1 MKRIIYLSVYMLCC
15 LLFSCQSDEQE
26 LSNVGYLTLSVGQDI
41 STDTK
46 APVYGYTGKQIGV
59 QIVNSKNEVVKE
71 TDNWEEWK
79 TTPIELQVGTYTIK
93 ASSVGF
99 DGSEAA
105 WEAPYYAAS
114 QEVTI
119 AKNKTASV
127 KMTCTLA
134 NVKVTVHYEKDLL
147 DAFQSVAAT
156 VNDKPFPS
164 TETRSCYFPVGKL
177 TAEVTLISKSGMT
190 YSKKDSE
197 ELSVVKDA
205 KARDHYIFNYKL
217 AESGNGNVTVKVDP
231 TTNKYEYTFTI
242 GKLEK
247 DCSLSANAWSNFA
260 CFTAADISGTTA
272 DMALKFQ
279 YRKKGEEAW
288 TDVAAKLD
296 GKNYITDKITGL
308 TPATTYE
315 YQLVGTTNETTS
327 IIGRVATFTT
337 EIAIALINGNFDEW
351 NKNEKGAWFAGTV
364 EEASSKYSFW
374 DSGNVGAATMSKNP
388 TEPAEGE
395 YAYSGKSASL
405 KSQYVGLSKAGK
417 FAAGN
422 LYTGHYCQT
431 YISGGYGARIRFGQP
446 FTSRPTALK
455 GVYKYTR
462 GTKIDYGTDPYKT
475 ELQNSGGDRCAIY
488 IVLTDNEGLV
498 EKDGIHKY
506 AFEIDNHAEDQ
517 PDKFIYKSTIDF
529 SKNNPHVIAYG
540 TLSEEESKGAATYTP
555 FTIKLKYRD
564 LTRKPKYIIVVA
576 SASMYGD
583 FFTGSTD
590 SQMYIDNF
598 ELDYEG
604 EPVIE

>member
-1 MKRIIYLSVYMLCC
+1 MKNIISLSILVLSA

-46 APVYGYTGKQIGV
+46 APVGGYTGKQIGV
-59 QIVNSKNEVVKE
+59 QIVNSKNVVVKE
-71 TDNWEEWK
+71 TDNWEDWK

-177 TAEVTLISKSGMT
+177 TAEVTLISKSGTT
-190 YSKKDSE
+190 YSKENNK
-197 ELSVVKDA
+197 ELSVDRDA

-260 CFTAADISGTTA
+260 YFTAADISGTTA

-288 TDVAAKLD
+288 TDVAAKPD
-296 GKNYITDKITGL
+296 DKNYITDKITGL

-327 IIGRVATFTT
+327 IIGRVATFTMET
-337 EIAIALINGNFDEW
+337 NIVLQNGGFEDWHQNGKIWYAASKDVF
-351 NKNEKGAWFAGTV
+351 NAGH
-364 EEASSKYSFW
+364 YLW
-374 DSGNVGAATMSKNP
+374 DSSNPGGGAFGFNP
-388 TEPAEGE
+388 TTGDASVKRTGS
-395 YAYSGKSASL
+395 YSAKL
-405 KSQYVGLSKAGK
+405 ESQYAVVK
-417 FAAGN
+417 FAAAS
-422 LYTGHYCQT
+422 LYYGRFGKLIGTTGA
-431 YISGGYGARIRFGQP
+431 IIDFGQP
-446 FTSRPTALK
+446 FKSRPTALHGFYQYAPKNIDNVGEKQPANTVKK
-455 GVYKYTR
+455 GDMDICSIYIALSKKKYT
-462 GTKIDYGTDPYKT
+462 
-475 ELQNSGGDRCAIY
+475 
-488 IVLTDNEGLV
+488 VDNTNPSTF
-498 EKDGIHKY
+498 IN
-506 AFEIDNHAEDQ
+506 FESDENI
-517 PDKFIYKSTIDF
+517 
-529 SKNNPHVIAYG
+529 IAYG
-540 TLSEEESKGAATYTP
+540 ELPAADCVNTNGEWKE
-555 FTIKLKYRD
+555 FTINLKYKNITD
-564 LTRKPKYIIVVA
+564 KPLYLIIVC
-576 SASMYGD
+576 SSSKYGD
-583 FFTGSTD
+583 YFTGGKGSCLHLD
-590 SQMYIDNF
+590 DF
-598 ELDYEG
+598 ELLYGDTPTMWE
-604 EPVIE
+604 

>member
-1 MKRIIYLSVYMLCC
+1 MKNIISLSILVLSA

-46 APVYGYTGKQIGV
+46 APVGGYTGKQIGV
-59 QIVNSKNEVVKE
+59 QIVNSKNVVVKE
-71 TDNWEEWK
+71 TDNWEDWK

-177 TAEVTLISKSGMT
+177 TAEVTLISKSGTT
-190 YSKKDSE
+190 YSKENNK
-197 ELSVVKDA
+197 ELSVDRDA

-260 CFTAADISGTTA
+260 YFTAADISGTTA

-288 TDVAAKLD
+288 TDVAAKPD
-296 GKNYITDKITGL
+296 DKNYITDKITGL

-327 IIGRVATFTT
+327 IIGRVATFTMET
-337 EIAIALINGNFDEW
+337 NIVLQNGGFEDWHQNGKIWYAASKDVF
-351 NKNEKGAWFAGTV
+351 NAGH
-364 EEASSKYSFW
+364 YLW
-374 DSGNVGAATMSKNP
+374 DSSNPGGGAFGFNP
-388 TEPAEGE
+388 TTGDASVKRTGS
-395 YAYSGKSASL
+395 YSAKL
-405 KSQYVGLSKAGK
+405 ESQYAVVK
-417 FAAGN
+417 FAAAS
-422 LYTGHYCQT
+422 LYYGRFGKLIGTTGA
-431 YISGGYGARIRFGQP
+431 IIDFGQP
-446 FTSRPTALK
+446 FKSRPTALHGFYQYAPMK
-455 GVYKYTR
+455 IDNVGEKQPANTVKEGDMDICSIYIALSKKKYT
-462 GTKIDYGTDPYKT
+462 
-475 ELQNSGGDRCAIY
+475 
-488 IVLTDNEGLV
+488 VDNTNPSTF
-498 EKDGIHKY
+498 IN
-506 AFEIDNHAEDQ
+506 FESDENI
-517 PDKFIYKSTIDF
+517 
-529 SKNNPHVIAYG
+529 IAYG
-540 TLSEEESKGAATYTP
+540 ELPAADCVNTNGEWKE
-555 FTIKLKYRD
+555 FTINLKYKNITD
-564 LTRKPKYIIVVA
+564 KPAYLIIVC
-576 SASMYGD
+576 SSSKYGD
-583 FFTGSTD
+583 YFTGGKGSCLHLD
-590 SQMYIDNF
+590 DF
-598 ELDYEG
+598 ELLYGDTPTMWE
-604 EPVIE
+604 

>member
-1 MKRIIYLSVYMLCC
+1 MLLLKGLENERIMKRFISISIFIISIF
-15 LLFSCQSDEQE
+15 LFSCQSDEQE

-46 APVYGYTGKQIGV
+46 APVDGYTGKQIGV

-71 TDNWEEWK
+71 TDNWEDWK

-177 TAEVTLISKSGMT
+177 TAEVTLINKSGKT
-190 YSKKDSE
+190 YSKENNK
-197 ELSVVKDA
+197 ELSVDRDA

-217 AESGNGNVTVKVDP
+217 AESGNGNVSVKVDP

-260 CFTAADISGTTA
+260 YFTAADISGTTA

-279 YRKKGEEAW
+279 YRKKEEEAW
-288 TDVAAKLD
+288 TDVTAKSD

-315 YQLVGTTNETTS
+315 YQLVGTANETTS

-337 EIAIALINGNFDEW
+337 ETNIVLQNGGFEDW
-351 NKNEKGAWFAGTV
+351 YKDNKIWYAASESDFKGGNYLWDSSNPGGAKVAEKYNVTLQDQTI
-364 EEASSKYSFW
+364 KYS
-374 DSGNVGAATMSKNP
+374 GNSSANLTSSVAAGIF
-388 TEPAEGE
+388 A
-395 YAYSGKSASL
+395 AASL
-405 KSQYVGLSKAGK
+405 YYGRFGELIGM
-417 FAAGN
+417 
-422 LYTGHYCQT
+422 
-431 YISGGYGARIRFGQP
+431 SGAKIDFGQP
-446 FTSRPTALK
+446 FKSRPTALHGFYQYAPKEINYVEKNLPANTVKK
-455 GVYKYTR
+455 GDMDICSIYIALSKKKYT
-462 GTKIDYGTDPYKT
+462 
-475 ELQNSGGDRCAIY
+475 
-488 IVLTDNEGLV
+488 VDNTNPSTF
-498 EKDGIHKY
+498 IN
-506 AFEIDNHAEDQ
+506 FESDENI
-517 PDKFIYKSTIDF
+517 
-529 SKNNPHVIAYG
+529 IAYG
-540 TLSEEESKGAATYTP
+540 ELPAADCVNTNGEWKE
-555 FTIKLKYRD
+555 FTINLKYKNITD
-564 LTRKPKYIIVVA
+564 KPAYLIIVC
-576 SASMYGD
+576 SSSKYGD
-583 FFTGSTD
+583 YFTGGKGSCLHLD
-590 SQMYIDNF
+590 DF
-598 ELDYEG
+598 ELLYGDTPTMWE
-604 EPVIE
+604 

>member
-1 MKRIIYLSVYMLCC
+1 MKNIISLSILVLSA

-59 QIVNSKNEVVKE
+59 QIVNSKNVVVKE
-71 TDNWEEWK
+71 TDNWEDWK

-156 VNDKPFPS
+156 VNSMSFPS
-164 TETRSCYFPVGKL
+164 TETKSCYFPVGKL
-177 TAEVTLISKSGMT
+177 TAEVTLISKSGKT
-190 YSKKDSE
+190 YSKENNK
-197 ELSVVKDA
+197 ELSVDRDA

-260 CFTAADISGTTA
+260 YFTAADISGTTA

-288 TDVAAKLD
+288 TDVTANPD
-296 GKNYITDKITGL
+296 SKNYITDKITGL

-315 YQLVGTTNETTS
+315 YQLVGTANETTS

-337 EIAIALINGNFDEW
+337 ETNIVLQNGGFEDWHQNGKIWYAASESDF
-351 NKNEKGAWFAGTV
+351 KGGN
-364 EEASSKYSFW
+364 YLW
-374 DSGNVGAATMSKNP
+374 DSSNPGGGAFGVNP
-388 TEPAEGE
+388 TTGDASVKRTGS
-395 YAYSGKSASL
+395 YSAKL
-405 KSQYVGLSKAGK
+405 ESQYAVK
-417 FAAGN
+417 FAAAS
-422 LYTGHYCQT
+422 LY
-431 YISGGYGARIRFGQP
+431 YGRFGKLIGINGAKIDFGQL
-446 FTSRPTALK
+446 FKSRPTALHGFYQYAPKNIDRVGDNQPANTVKK
-455 GVYKYTR
+455 GDMDICSIYIALSKKKYT
-462 GTKIDYGTDPYKT
+462 
-475 ELQNSGGDRCAIY
+475 
-488 IVLTDNEGLV
+488 VDNTNPSTF
-498 EKDGIHKY
+498 IN
-506 AFEIDNHAEDQ
+506 FESDENI
-517 PDKFIYKSTIDF
+517 
-529 SKNNPHVIAYG
+529 IAYG
-540 TLSEEESKGAATYTP
+540 ELPAADCVNTNGEWKE
-555 FTIKLKYRD
+555 FTINLKYKNITD
-564 LTRKPKYIIVVA
+564 KPAYLIIVC
-576 SASMYGD
+576 SSSKYGD
-583 FFTGSTD
+583 YFTGGEGSCLHLD
-590 SQMYIDNF
+590 DF
-598 ELDYEG
+598 ELLYGDT
-604 EPVIE
+604 PTMWK

>member
-1 MKRIIYLSVYMLCC
+1 MKNIISLSILVLSA

-46 APVYGYTGKQIGV
+46 APVGGYTGKQIGV
-59 QIVNSKNEVVKE
+59 QIVNSKNVVVKE
-71 TDNWEEWK
+71 TDNWEDWK

-177 TAEVTLISKSGMT
+177 TAEVTLISKSGTT
-190 YSKKDSE
+190 YSKEHNK
-197 ELSVVKDA
+197 ELSVDRDA

-288 TDVAAKLD
+288 TDVTAKPD

-337 EIAIALINGNFDEW
+337 ETNIVLQNGGFEDW
-351 NKNEKGAWFAGTV
+351 YKDNKIWYAASESDFKGGN
-364 EEASSKYSFW
+364 YLW
-374 DSGNVGAATMSKNP
+374 DSSNPGGGAFGYNP
-388 TEPAEGE
+388 TTGDASVKRTGS
-395 YAYSGKSASL
+395 YSAKL
-405 KSQYVGLSKAGK
+405 ESQYAVVK
-417 FAAGN
+417 FAAAS
-422 LYTGHYCQT
+422 LYYGRFGKLIGMTGAK
-431 YISGGYGARIRFGQP
+431 IDFGQP
-446 FTSRPTALK
+446 FKSRPTALHGFYQYAPMKIDNVGEKQPANTVKK
-455 GVYKYTR
+455 GDMDICSIYIALSKKKYT
-462 GTKIDYGTDPYKT
+462 
-475 ELQNSGGDRCAIY
+475 
-488 IVLTDNEGLV
+488 VDNTNPSTF
-498 EKDGIHKY
+498 IN
-506 AFEIDNHAEDQ
+506 FESDENI
-517 PDKFIYKSTIDF
+517 
-529 SKNNPHVIAYG
+529 IAYG
-540 TLSEEESKGAATYTP
+540 ELPAADCVNTNGEWKE
-555 FTIKLKYRD
+555 FTINLKYKNITD
-564 LTRKPKYIIVVA
+564 KPAYLIIVC
-576 SASMYGD
+576 SSSKYGD
-583 FFTGSTD
+583 YFTGGKGSCLHLD
-590 SQMYIDNF
+590 DF
-598 ELDYEG
+598 ELLYGDTPTMWE
-604 EPVIE
+604 

>member
-1 MKRIIYLSVYMLCC
+1 MLLLKGLENERIMKRFISISIFIISIF
-15 LLFSCQSDEQE
+15 LFSCQSDEQE

-46 APVYGYTGKQIGV
+46 APVDGYTGKQIGV

-71 TDNWEEWK
+71 TDNWEDWK

-177 TAEVTLISKSGMT
+177 TAEVTLINKSGKT
-190 YSKKDSE
+190 YSKENNK
-197 ELSVVKDA
+197 ELSVDRDA

-217 AESGNGNVTVKVDP
+217 AESGNGNVSVKVDP

-260 CFTAADISGTTA
+260 YFTAADISGTTA

-288 TDVAAKLD
+288 TDVTAKSD

-315 YQLVGTTNETTS
+315 YQLVGTANETTS

-337 EIAIALINGNFDEW
+337 ETNIVLQNGGFEDW
-351 NKNEKGAWFAGTV
+351 YKDNKIWYAASESDFKGGNYLWDSSNPGGAKVAEKYNVTLQDQTI
-364 EEASSKYSFW
+364 KYS
-374 DSGNVGAATMSKNP
+374 GNSSANLTSSVAAGIF
-388 TEPAEGE
+388 A
-395 YAYSGKSASL
+395 AASL
-405 KSQYVGLSKAGK
+405 YYGRFGELIGM
-417 FAAGN
+417 
-422 LYTGHYCQT
+422 
-431 YISGGYGARIRFGQP
+431 SGAKIDFGQP
-446 FTSRPTALK
+446 FKSRPTALHGFYQYAPKEINYVEKNLPANTVKK
-455 GVYKYTR
+455 GDMDICSIYIALSKKKYT
-462 GTKIDYGTDPYKT
+462 
-475 ELQNSGGDRCAIY
+475 
-488 IVLTDNEGLV
+488 VDNTNPSTF
-498 EKDGIHKY
+498 IN
-506 AFEIDNHAEDQ
+506 FESDENI
-517 PDKFIYKSTIDF
+517 
-529 SKNNPHVIAYG
+529 IAYG
-540 TLSEEESKGAATYTP
+540 ELPAADCVNTNGEWKE
-555 FTIKLKYRD
+555 FTINLKYKNITD
-564 LTRKPKYIIVVA
+564 KPAYLIIVC
-576 SASMYGD
+576 SSSKYGEYFTGGKGSCLHLDDFELLYGD
-583 FFTGSTD
+583 TPT
-590 SQMYIDNF
+590 MW
-598 ELDYEG
+598 E
-604 EPVIE
+604 

>member
-1 MKRIIYLSVYMLCC
+1 MKNIISLSILVLSA

-46 APVYGYTGKQIGV
+46 APVDGYTGKQIGV
-59 QIVNSKNEVVKE
+59 QIVNSKNVVVKE
-71 TDNWEEWK
+71 TDNWEDWK

-177 TAEVTLISKSGMT
+177 TAEVTLISKSGTT
-190 YSKKDSE
+190 YSKENNK
-197 ELSVVKDA
+197 ELSVDRDA

-260 CFTAADISGTTA
+260 YFTAADISGTTA

-288 TDVAAKLD
+288 TDVTANPD
-296 GKNYITDKITGL
+296 SKNYITDKITGL

-315 YQLVGTTNETTS
+315 YQLVGTANETTS

-337 EIAIALINGNFDEW
+337 ETNIVLQNGGFEDW
-351 NKNEKGAWFAGTV
+351 YKDNKIWYAASESDFKGGN
-364 EEASSKYSFW
+364 YLW
-374 DSGNVGAATMSKNP
+374 DSSNPGGGAFGYNP
-388 TEPAEGE
+388 TTGDASVKRTGS
-395 YAYSGKSASL
+395 YSAKL
-405 KSQYVGLSKAGK
+405 ESQYAVVK
-417 FAAGN
+417 FAAAS
-422 LYTGHYCQT
+422 LYYGRFGKLIGMTGAK
-431 YISGGYGARIRFGQP
+431 IDFGQP
-446 FTSRPTALK
+446 FKSRPTALHGFYQYAPMK
-455 GVYKYTR
+455 IDNVGEKQPANTVKEGDMDICSIYIALSKKKYT
-462 GTKIDYGTDPYKT
+462 
-475 ELQNSGGDRCAIY
+475 
-488 IVLTDNEGLV
+488 VDNTNPSTF
-498 EKDGIHKY
+498 IN
-506 AFEIDNHAEDQ
+506 FESDENI
-517 PDKFIYKSTIDF
+517 
-529 SKNNPHVIAYG
+529 IAYG
-540 TLSEEESKGAATYTP
+540 ELPAADCVNTNGEWKE
-555 FTIKLKYRD
+555 FTINLKYKNITD
-564 LTRKPKYIIVVA
+564 KPAYLIIVC
-576 SASMYGD
+576 SSSKYGD
-583 FFTGSTD
+583 YFTGGKGSCLHLD
-590 SQMYIDNF
+590 DF
-598 ELDYEG
+598 ELLYGDTPTMWE
-604 EPVIE
+604 

>member
-1 MKRIIYLSVYMLCC
+1 MLSA

-46 APVYGYTGKQIGV
+46 APVDGYTGKQIGV
-59 QIVNSKNEVVKE
+59 QIVNSKNVVVKE
-71 TDNWEEWK
+71 TDNWEDWK

-177 TAEVTLISKSGMT
+177 TAEVTLISKSGTT
-190 YSKKDSE
+190 YSKENNK
-197 ELSVVKDA
+197 ELSVDRDA

-260 CFTAADISGTTA
+260 YFTAADISGTTA

-279 YRKKGEEAW
+279 YRKKE
-288 TDVAAKLD
+288 K
-296 GKNYITDKITGL
+296 KR
-308 TPATTYE
+308 
-315 YQLVGTTNETTS
+315 
-327 IIGRVATFTT
+327 GR
-337 EIAIALINGNFDEW
+337 
-351 NKNEKGAWFAGTV
+351 
-364 EEASSKYSFW
+364 
-374 DSGNVGAATMSKNP
+374 M
-388 TEPAEGE
+388 
-395 YAYSGKSASL
+395 
-405 KSQYVGLSKAGK
+405 
-417 FAAGN
+417 
-422 LYTGHYCQT
+422 
-431 YISGGYGARIRFGQP
+431 
-446 FTSRPTALK
+446 
-455 GVYKYTR
+455 
-462 GTKIDYGTDPYKT
+462 
-475 ELQNSGGDRCAIY
+475 
-488 IVLTDNEGLV
+488 
-498 EKDGIHKY
+498 
-506 AFEIDNHAEDQ
+506 
-517 PDKFIYKSTIDF
+517 
-529 SKNNPHVIAYG
+529 
-540 TLSEEESKGAATYTP
+540 
-555 FTIKLKYRD
+555 
-564 LTRKPKYIIVVA
+564 
-576 SASMYGD
+576 
-583 FFTGSTD
+583 
-590 SQMYIDNF
+590 
-598 ELDYEG
+598 
-604 EPVIE
+604 

>member
-1 MKRIIYLSVYMLCC
+1 MLLLKDLENERIMKRFINISIFIISIF
-15 LLFSCQSDEQE
+15 LFSCQSDEQE

-46 APVYGYTGKQIGV
+46 APVDGYTGKQIGV
-59 QIVNSKNEVVKE
+59 QIVNSKNVVVKE
-71 TDNWEEWK
+71 TDNWEDWK

-156 VNDKPFPS
+156 VNSMSFPS
-164 TETRSCYFPVGKL
+164 TETKSCYFPVGKL
-177 TAEVTLISKSGMT
+177 TAEVSLISKSGTT
-190 YSKKDSE
+190 YSKENNK
-197 ELSVVKDA
+197 ELSVDRDA

-260 CFTAADISGTTA
+260 YFTAADISGTTA
-272 DMALKFQ
+272 DMVLKFQ

-288 TDVAAKLD
+288 TDVAAKPD

-315 YQLVGTTNETTS
+315 YQLVGTANETTS
-327 IIGRVATFTT
+327 IIGRLATFTT
-337 EIAIALINGNFDEW
+337 ETNIVLQNGGFEDWYKDNKIWYAASESDFKGGNYLWDSSNPGGAQIGEKYNVTLQDQTIKYSGNSSANLTSSVPAGIFAAASLYYGRFKGLINLS
-351 NKNEKGAWFAGTV
+351 GA
-364 EEASSKYSFW
+364 KI
-374 DSGNVGAATMSKNP
+374 D
-388 TEPAEGE
+388 
-395 YAYSGKSASL
+395 
-405 KSQYVGLSKAGK
+405 
-417 FAAGN
+417 
-422 LYTGHYCQT
+422 
-431 YISGGYGARIRFGQP
+431 FGQP
-446 FTSRPTALK
+446 FKSRPTALHGFYQYAPMQIDKVGKNQPANTVKK
-455 GVYKYTR
+455 GDMDICSIYIALSKKKYT
-462 GTKIDYGTDPYKT
+462 
-475 ELQNSGGDRCAIY
+475 
-488 IVLTDNEGLV
+488 VDNTNPSTF
-498 EKDGIHKY
+498 IN
-506 AFEIDNHAEDQ
+506 FESDENI
-517 PDKFIYKSTIDF
+517 
-529 SKNNPHVIAYG
+529 IAYG
-540 TLSEEESKGAATYTP
+540 ELPAEDCVNTNGEWKE
-555 FTIKLKYRD
+555 FTINLKYKNITD
-564 LTRKPKYIIVVA
+564 KPAYLIIVC
-576 SASMYGD
+576 SSSKYGD
-583 FFTGSTD
+583 YFTGGKGSCLHLD
-590 SQMYIDNF
+590 DF
-598 ELDYEG
+598 ELLYGDT
-604 EPVIE
+604 PTMWK

>member
-1 MKRIIYLSVYMLCC
+1 MKNIISLSILVLSA

-46 APVYGYTGKQIGV
+46 APVDGYTGKQIGV
-59 QIVNSKNEVVKE
+59 QIVNSKNVVVKE
-71 TDNWEEWK
+71 TDNWEDWK

-156 VNDKPFPS
+156 VNRMSFPS
-164 TETRSCYFPVGKL
+164 TETKSCYFPVGKL
-177 TAEVTLISKSGMT
+177 TAEVTLISKSGTT
-190 YSKKDSE
+190 YSKENNK
-197 ELSVVKDA
+197 ELSVDRDA

-260 CFTAADISGTTA
+260 YFTAADISGTTA

-288 TDVAAKLD
+288 TDVAAKPD

-327 IIGRVATFTT
+327 IIGRLATFTT
-337 EIAIALINGNFDEW
+337 ETNIVLQNGGFEDWYQNGDIWYAASKDVF
-351 NKNEKGAWFAGTV
+351 NAGN
-364 EEASSKYSFW
+364 YLW
-374 DSGNVGAATMSKNP
+374 DSSNPGGGAFGVNP
-388 TEPAEGE
+388 TTGDASVKRTGS
-395 YAYSGKSASL
+395 YSAKL
-405 KSQYVGLSKAGK
+405 ESQYAVVK
-417 FAAGN
+417 FAAAS
-422 LYTGHYCQT
+422 LYYGRFNGL
-431 YISGGYGARIRFGQP
+431 IGMSGAKIDFGQP
-446 FTSRPTALK
+446 FKSRPTALHGFYQYAPMK
-455 GVYKYTR
+455 IDKVGKNQPANTVKEGDMDICSIYIALSKKKYT
-462 GTKIDYGTDPYKT
+462 
-475 ELQNSGGDRCAIY
+475 
-488 IVLTDNEGLV
+488 VDNTNPSTF
-498 EKDGIHKY
+498 IN
-506 AFEIDNHAEDQ
+506 FESDENI
-517 PDKFIYKSTIDF
+517 
-529 SKNNPHVIAYG
+529 IAYG
-540 TLSEEESKGAATYTP
+540 ELPAADCVNTNGEWKE
-555 FTIKLKYRD
+555 FTINLKYKNITD
-564 LTRKPKYIIVVA
+564 KPLYLIIVC
-576 SASMYGD
+576 SSSKYGD
-583 FFTGSTD
+583 YFTGGKGSCLHLD
-590 SQMYIDNF
+590 DF
-598 ELDYEG
+598 ELLYGDTPTMWE
-604 EPVIE
+604 

>member
-1 MKRIIYLSVYMLCC
+1 MKNIISLSILVLSA

-46 APVYGYTGKQIGV
+46 APVGGYTGKQIGV
-59 QIVNSKNEVVKE
+59 QIVNSKNVVVKE
-71 TDNWEEWK
+71 TDNWEDWK

-177 TAEVTLISKSGMT
+177 TAEVTLISKSGTT
-190 YSKKDSE
+190 YSKENNK
-197 ELSVVKDA
+197 ELSVDRDA

-260 CFTAADISGTTA
+260 YFTAADISGTTA

-288 TDVAAKLD
+288 TDVAAKPD
-296 GKNYITDKITGL
+296 DKNYITDKITGL

-327 IIGRVATFTT
+327 IIGRVATFTMET
-337 EIAIALINGNFDEW
+337 NIVLQNGGFEDWHQNGKIWYAASKDVF
-351 NKNEKGAWFAGTV
+351 NAGH
-364 EEASSKYSFW
+364 YLW
-374 DSGNVGAATMSKNP
+374 DSSNPGGGAFGFNP
-388 TEPAEGE
+388 TTGDASVKRTGS
-395 YAYSGKSASL
+395 YSAKL
-405 KSQYVGLSKAGK
+405 ESQYAVVK
-417 FAAGN
+417 FAAAS
-422 LYTGHYCQT
+422 LYYGRFGKLIGTTGA
-431 YISGGYGARIRFGQP
+431 IIDFGQP
-446 FTSRPTALK
+446 FKSRPTALHGFYQYAPKNIDNVEKNLPANTVKK
-455 GVYKYTR
+455 GDMDICSIYIALSKKKYT
-462 GTKIDYGTDPYKT
+462 
-475 ELQNSGGDRCAIY
+475 
-488 IVLTDNEGLV
+488 VDNT
-498 EKDGIHKY
+498 IPSTFIN
-506 AFEIDNHAEDQ
+506 FESDENI
-517 PDKFIYKSTIDF
+517 
-529 SKNNPHVIAYG
+529 IAYG
-540 TLSEEESKGAATYTP
+540 ELPAADCVNTNGEWKE
-555 FTIKLKYRD
+555 FTINLKYKNITD
-564 LTRKPKYIIVVA
+564 KPAYLIIVC
-576 SASMYGD
+576 SSSKYGD
-583 FFTGSTD
+583 YFTGGKGSCLHLD
-590 SQMYIDNF
+590 DF
-598 ELDYEG
+598 ELLYGDTPTMWE
-604 EPVIE
+604 

>member
-1 MKRIIYLSVYMLCC
+1 MLLLKGLENERIMKRFISISIFIISIF
-15 LLFSCQSDEQE
+15 LFSCQSDEQE

-46 APVYGYTGKQIGV
+46 APVDGYTGKQIGV
-59 QIVNSKNEVVKE
+59 QIVNSKNVVVKE
-71 TDNWEEWK
+71 TDNWEDWK

-156 VNDKPFPS
+156 VNRMSFPS
-164 TETRSCYFPVGKL
+164 TETKSCYFPVGKL
-177 TAEVTLISKSGMT
+177 TAEVTLISKSGTT
-190 YSKKDSE
+190 YSKENNK
-197 ELSVVKDA
+197 ELSVDRDA

-260 CFTAADISGTTA
+260 YFTAADISGTTA

-288 TDVAAKLD
+288 TDVTAKSD

-315 YQLVGTTNETTS
+315 YQLVGTANETTS

-337 EIAIALINGNFDEW
+337 ETNIVLQNGGFEDW
-351 NKNEKGAWFAGTV
+351 YKDNKIWYAASESDFKGGNYLWDSSNPGGAKVAEKYNVTLQDQTI
-364 EEASSKYSFW
+364 KYS
-374 DSGNVGAATMSKNP
+374 GNSSANLTSSVAAGIF
-388 TEPAEGE
+388 A
-395 YAYSGKSASL
+395 AASL
-405 KSQYVGLSKAGK
+405 YYGRFGELIGM
-417 FAAGN
+417 
-422 LYTGHYCQT
+422 
-431 YISGGYGARIRFGQP
+431 SGAKIDFGQP
-446 FTSRPTALK
+446 FKSRPTALH
-455 GVYKYTR
+455 GFYQYA
-462 GTKIDYGTDPYKT
+462 PM
-475 ELQNSGGDRCAIY
+475 LS
-488 IVLTDNEGLV
+488 L
-498 EKDGIHKY
+498 IH
-506 AFEIDNHAEDQ
+506 I
-517 PDKFIYKSTIDF
+517 
-529 SKNNPHVIAYG
+529 
-540 TLSEEESKGAATYTP
+540 
-555 FTIKLKYRD
+555 
-564 LTRKPKYIIVVA
+564 
-576 SASMYGD
+576 
-583 FFTGSTD
+583 
-590 SQMYIDNF
+590 
-598 ELDYEG
+598 
-604 EPVIE
+604 

>member
-1 MKRIIYLSVYMLCC
+1 MNKIIYILSVFMLM
-15 LLFSCQSDEQE
+15 LFSCQSDEKE
-26 LSNVGYLTLSVGQDI
+26 LSNVGYLSLSVGQDI

-46 APVYGYTGKQIGV
+46 AAPIEGYTGKQIGV
-59 QIVNSKNEVVKE
+59 QIVNSKNVVVKE
-71 TDNWEEWK
+71 TDNWEDWK

-177 TAEVTLISKSGMT
+177 TAEVTLINKSGKT
-190 YSKKDSE
+190 YSKENNK
-197 ELSVVKDA
+197 ELSVDRDA

-217 AESGNGNVTVKVDP
+217 AESGNGNVSVKVDP

-260 CFTAADISGTTA
+260 YFTAADISGTTA

-279 YRKKGEEAW
+279 YRKKEEEAW
-288 TDVAAKLD
+288 TDVTAKSD

-315 YQLVGTTNETTS
+315 YQLVGTANETTS

-337 EIAIALINGNFDEW
+337 ETNIVLQNGGFEDW
-351 NKNEKGAWFAGTV
+351 YKDNKIWYAASESDFKGGNYLWDSSNPGGAKVAEKYNVTLQDQTI
-364 EEASSKYSFW
+364 KYS
-374 DSGNVGAATMSKNP
+374 GNSSANLTSSVAAGIF
-388 TEPAEGE
+388 A
-395 YAYSGKSASL
+395 AASL
-405 KSQYVGLSKAGK
+405 YYGRFGELIGM
-417 FAAGN
+417 
-422 LYTGHYCQT
+422 
-431 YISGGYGARIRFGQP
+431 SGAKIDFGQP
-446 FTSRPTALK
+446 FKSRPTALHGFYQYAPKEINYVEKNLPANTVKK
-455 GVYKYTR
+455 GDMDICSIYIALSKKKYT
-462 GTKIDYGTDPYKT
+462 
-475 ELQNSGGDRCAIY
+475 
-488 IVLTDNEGLV
+488 VDNTNPSTF
-498 EKDGIHKY
+498 IN
-506 AFEIDNHAEDQ
+506 FESDENI
-517 PDKFIYKSTIDF
+517 
-529 SKNNPHVIAYG
+529 IAYG
-540 TLSEEESKGAATYTP
+540 ELPAADCVNTNGEWKE
-555 FTIKLKYRD
+555 FTINLKYKNITD
-564 LTRKPKYIIVVA
+564 KPAYLIIVC
-576 SASMYGD
+576 SSSKYGD
-583 FFTGSTD
+583 YFTGGKGSCLHLD
-590 SQMYIDNF
+590 DF
-598 ELDYEG
+598 ELLYGDTPTMWE
-604 EPVIE
+604 

>member
-1 MKRIIYLSVYMLCC
+1 M
-15 LLFSCQSDEQE
+15 
-26 LSNVGYLTLSVGQDI
+26 SVGQDI

-59 QIVNSKNEVVKE
+59 QIVNSKNVVVKE
-71 TDNWEEWK
+71 TDNWEDWK

-177 TAEVTLISKSGMT
+177 TAEVTLISKSGTT
-190 YSKKDSE
+190 YSKENNK
-197 ELSVVKDA
+197 ELSVDRDA

-260 CFTAADISGTTA
+260 YFTAADISGTTA

-288 TDVAAKLD
+288 TDVAAKPD
-296 GKNYITDKITGL
+296 DKNYITDKITGL

-327 IIGRVATFTT
+327 IIGRVATFTMET
-337 EIAIALINGNFDEW
+337 NIVLQNGGFEDWHQNGKIW
-351 NKNEKGAWFAGTV
+351 YA
-364 EEASSKYSFW
+364 ASKDVFNASHYLW
-374 DSGNVGAATMSKNP
+374 DSSNPGGGAFGFNP
-388 TEPAEGE
+388 TTGDASVKRTGS
-395 YAYSGKSASL
+395 YSAKL
-405 KSQYVGLSKAGK
+405 ESQYAVVK
-417 FAAGN
+417 FAAAS
-422 LYTGHYCQT
+422 LYYGRFGKLIGTTGA
-431 YISGGYGARIRFGQP
+431 IIDFGQP
-446 FTSRPTALK
+446 FKSRPTALHGFYQYAPKNIDNVGEKQPANTVKK
-455 GVYKYTR
+455 GDMDICSIYIALSKKKYT
-462 GTKIDYGTDPYKT
+462 
-475 ELQNSGGDRCAIY
+475 
-488 IVLTDNEGLV
+488 VDNTNPSTF
-498 EKDGIHKY
+498 IN
-506 AFEIDNHAEDQ
+506 FESDENI
-517 PDKFIYKSTIDF
+517 
-529 SKNNPHVIAYG
+529 IAYG
-540 TLSEEESKGAATYTP
+540 ELPAADCVNTNGEWKE
-555 FTIKLKYRD
+555 FTINLKYKNITD
-564 LTRKPKYIIVVA
+564 KPAYLIIVC
-576 SASMYGD
+576 SSSKYGD
-583 FFTGSTD
+583 YFTGGKGSCLHLD
-590 SQMYIDNF
+590 DF
-598 ELDYEG
+598 ELLYGDTPTMWE
-604 EPVIE
+604 

>member
-1 MKRIIYLSVYMLCC
+1 MKNIISLSILVLSA
-15 LLFSCQSDEQE
+15 LLFSCQLDEQE

-46 APVYGYTGKQIGV
+46 APVDGYIGKQIGV
-59 QIVNSKNEVVKE
+59 QIVNSKNVVVKE
-71 TDNWEEWK
+71 TDNWEDWK

-147 DAFQSVAAT
+147 DAFKSVAAT
-156 VNDKPFPS
+156 VNNMSFPS

-177 TAEVTLISKSGMT
+177 TADVTLISKSGKT
-190 YSKKDSE
+190 YSKEDNK
-197 ELSVVKDA
+197 ELSVDRDA

-260 CFTAADISGTTA
+260 YFTAADISGTTA

-288 TDVAAKLD
+288 TDVAAKPE

-315 YQLVGTTNETTS
+315 YQLVGTANETTS
-327 IIGRVATFTT
+327 IIGRLATFTT
-337 EIAIALINGNFDEW
+337 ETNIVLQNGGFEDWYQNGDIWYAASKDVF
-351 NKNEKGAWFAGTV
+351 NAGN
-364 EEASSKYSFW
+364 YLW
-374 DSGNVGAATMSKNP
+374 DSSNPGGGEYGFNP
-388 TEPAEGE
+388 TTGDASVKRTGS
-395 YAYSGKSASL
+395 YSAKL
-405 KSQYVGLSKAGK
+405 ESQHAVVK
-417 FAAGN
+417 FAAAS
-422 LYTGHYCQT
+422 LYYGRFGKL
-431 YISGGYGARIRFGQP
+431 IGMSGAKIDFGQP
-446 FTSRPTALK
+446 FKSRPTALHGFYQYAPKNIGYVGEKQPANTVKK
-455 GVYKYTR
+455 GDMDICSIYIALSKKKYT
-462 GTKIDYGTDPYKT
+462 
-475 ELQNSGGDRCAIY
+475 
-488 IVLTDNEGLV
+488 VDNTNPSTF
-498 EKDGIHKY
+498 IN
-506 AFEIDNHAEDQ
+506 FESDESI
-517 PDKFIYKSTIDF
+517 
-529 SKNNPHVIAYG
+529 IAYG
-540 TLSEEESKGAATYTP
+540 ELPAADCVNTNGEWKE
-555 FTIKLKYRD
+555 FTINLKYKNITD
-564 LTRKPKYIIVVA
+564 KPAYLIIVC
-576 SASMYGD
+576 SSSKYGD
-583 FFTGSTD
+583 YFTGGKGSCLHLD
-590 SQMYIDNF
+590 DF
-598 ELDYEG
+598 ELLYGDTPTMWE
-604 EPVIE
+604 

>member
-1 MKRIIYLSVYMLCC
+1 MKNIISLSILVLSA

-46 APVYGYTGKQIGV
+46 ALVDGYTGKQIGV
-59 QIVNSKNEVVKE
+59 QIVNSKNVVVKE
-71 TDNWEEWK
+71 TDNWEDWK

-177 TAEVTLISKSGMT
+177 TAEVTLISKSGTT
-190 YSKKDSE
+190 YSKENNK
-197 ELSVVKDA
+197 ELSVDRDA

-260 CFTAADISGTTA
+260 YFTAADISGTTA

-288 TDVAAKLD
+288 TDVAAKPD
-296 GKNYITDKITGL
+296 DKNYITDKITGL

-327 IIGRVATFTT
+327 IIGRVATFTMET
-337 EIAIALINGNFDEW
+337 NIVLQNGGFEDWHQNGKIWYAASKDVF
-351 NKNEKGAWFAGTV
+351 NAGH
-364 EEASSKYSFW
+364 YLW
-374 DSGNVGAATMSKNP
+374 DSSNPGGGAFGFNP
-388 TEPAEGE
+388 TTGDASVKRTGS
-395 YAYSGKSASL
+395 YSAKL
-405 KSQYVGLSKAGK
+405 ESQYAVVK
-417 FAAGN
+417 FAAAS
-422 LYTGHYCQT
+422 LYYGRFGKLIGTTGA
-431 YISGGYGARIRFGQP
+431 IIDFGQP
-446 FTSRPTALK
+446 FKSRPTALHGFYQYAPKNIDNVGEKQPANTVKK
-455 GVYKYTR
+455 GDMDICSIYIALSKKKYT
-462 GTKIDYGTDPYKT
+462 
-475 ELQNSGGDRCAIY
+475 
-488 IVLTDNEGLV
+488 VDNTNPSTF
-498 EKDGIHKY
+498 IN
-506 AFEIDNHAEDQ
+506 FESDENI
-517 PDKFIYKSTIDF
+517 
-529 SKNNPHVIAYG
+529 IAYG
-540 TLSEEESKGAATYTP
+540 ELPAADCVNTNGEWKE
-555 FTIKLKYRD
+555 FTINLKYKNITD
-564 LTRKPKYIIVVA
+564 KPAYLIIVC
-576 SASMYGD
+576 SSSKYGD
-583 FFTGSTD
+583 YFTGGKGSCLHLD
-590 SQMYIDNF
+590 DF
-598 ELDYEG
+598 ELLYGDTPTMWE
-604 EPVIE
+604 

>member
-1 MKRIIYLSVYMLCC
+1 MLLLKGLENERIMKRFISISIFIISIF
-15 LLFSCQSDEQE
+15 LFSCQSDEQE

-46 APVYGYTGKQIGV
+46 APVGGYTGKQIGV
-59 QIVNSKNEVVKE
+59 QIVNSKNVVVKE
-71 TDNWEEWK
+71 TDNWEDWK

-177 TAEVTLISKSGMT
+177 TAEVTLINKSGKT
-190 YSKKDSE
+190 YSKENNK
-197 ELSVVKDA
+197 ELSVDRDA

-217 AESGNGNVTVKVDP
+217 AESGNGNVSVKVDP

-260 CFTAADISGTTA
+260 YFTAADISGTTA

-288 TDVAAKLD
+288 TDVTAKSD

-315 YQLVGTTNETTS
+315 YQLVGTANETTS

-337 EIAIALINGNFDEW
+337 ETNIVLQNGGFEDW
-351 NKNEKGAWFAGTV
+351 YKDNKIWYAASESDFKGGNYLWDSSNPGGAKVAEKYNVTLQDQTI
-364 EEASSKYSFW
+364 KYS
-374 DSGNVGAATMSKNP
+374 GNSSANLTSSVAAGIF
-388 TEPAEGE
+388 A
-395 YAYSGKSASL
+395 AASL
-405 KSQYVGLSKAGK
+405 YYGRFGELIGM
-417 FAAGN
+417 
-422 LYTGHYCQT
+422 
-431 YISGGYGARIRFGQP
+431 SGAKIDFGQP
-446 FTSRPTALK
+446 FKSRPTALHGFYQYAPKEINYVEKNLPANTVKK
-455 GVYKYTR
+455 GDMDICSIYIALSKKKYT
-462 GTKIDYGTDPYKT
+462 
-475 ELQNSGGDRCAIY
+475 
-488 IVLTDNEGLV
+488 VDNTNPSTF
-498 EKDGIHKY
+498 IN
-506 AFEIDNHAEDQ
+506 FESDENI
-517 PDKFIYKSTIDF
+517 
-529 SKNNPHVIAYG
+529 IAYG
-540 TLSEEESKGAATYTP
+540 ELPAADCVNTNGEWKE
-555 FTIKLKYRD
+555 FTINLKYKNITD
-564 LTRKPKYIIVVA
+564 KPAYLIIVC
-576 SASMYGD
+576 SSSKYGD
-583 FFTGSTD
+583 YFTGGKGSCLHLD
-590 SQMYIDNF
+590 DF
-598 ELDYEG
+598 ELLYGDTPTMWE
-604 EPVIE
+604 

>member
-1 MKRIIYLSVYMLCC
+1 MKNIISLSILVLSA

-59 QIVNSKNEVVKE
+59 QIVNSKNVVVKE
-71 TDNWEEWK
+71 TDNWEDWK

-156 VNDKPFPS
+156 VNSMSFPS

-177 TAEVTLISKSGMT
+177 TAEVTLISKSGKT

-197 ELSVVKDA
+197 GLSVVKDA

-260 CFTAADISGTTA
+260 YFTAADISGTTA

-288 TDVAAKLD
+288 TDVTANPD
-296 GKNYITDKITGL
+296 SKNYITDKITGL

-315 YQLVGTTNETTS
+315 YQLVGTTNETIS

-337 EIAIALINGNFDEW
+337 ETNIVLQNGGFEDWHQNGKIWYAASESDF
-351 NKNEKGAWFAGTV
+351 KGGN
-364 EEASSKYSFW
+364 YLW
-374 DSGNVGAATMSKNP
+374 DSSNPGGGAFGYNP
-388 TEPAEGE
+388 TTGDASVKRTGS
-395 YAYSGKSASL
+395 YSAKL
-405 KSQYVGLSKAGK
+405 ESQYAVVK
-417 FAAGN
+417 FAAAS
-422 LYTGHYCQT
+422 LYYGRFNDL
-431 YISGGYGARIRFGQP
+431 IGMSGAKIDFGQP
-446 FTSRPTALK
+446 FKSRPTALHGFYQYAPKEIDYVEKNLPANTVKK
-455 GVYKYTR
+455 GDMDICSIYIALSKKKYT
-462 GTKIDYGTDPYKT
+462 
-475 ELQNSGGDRCAIY
+475 
-488 IVLTDNEGLV
+488 VDNTNPSTF
-498 EKDGIHKY
+498 IN
-506 AFEIDNHAEDQ
+506 FESDENI
-517 PDKFIYKSTIDF
+517 
-529 SKNNPHVIAYG
+529 IAYG
-540 TLSEEESKGAATYTP
+540 ELPAVDCVNTNGEWKE
-555 FTIKLKYRD
+555 FTINLKYKNITD
-564 LTRKPKYIIVVA
+564 KPAYLIIVC
-576 SASMYGD
+576 SSSKYGD
-583 FFTGSTD
+583 YFTGGKGSCLHLD
-590 SQMYIDNF
+590 DF
-598 ELDYEG
+598 ELLYGDTPTMWE
-604 EPVIE
+604 

>member
-1 MKRIIYLSVYMLCC
+1 MNKIIYILSVFMLM
-15 LLFSCQSDEQE
+15 LFSCQSDEKE
-26 LSNVGYLTLSVGQDI
+26 LSNVGYLSLSVGQDI

-46 APVYGYTGKQIGV
+46 AAPIEGYTGKQIGV
-59 QIVNSKNEVVKE
+59 QIVNSKNVVVKE
-71 TDNWEEWK
+71 TDNWEDWK

-93 ASSVGF
+93 ASSVGY

-177 TAEVTLISKSGMT
+177 TAEVTLINKSGKT
-190 YSKKDSE
+190 YSKENNK
-197 ELSVVKDA
+197 ELSVDRDA

-217 AESGNGNVTVKVDP
+217 AESGNGNVSVKVDP

-260 CFTAADISGTTA
+260 YFTAADISGTTA

-279 YRKKGEEAW
+279 YRKKEEEAW
-288 TDVAAKLD
+288 TDVTAKSD

-315 YQLVGTTNETTS
+315 YQLVGTANETTS

-337 EIAIALINGNFDEW
+337 ETNIVLQNGGFEDW
-351 NKNEKGAWFAGTV
+351 YKDNKIWYAASESDFKGGNYLWDSSNPGGAKVAEKYNVTLQDQTI
-364 EEASSKYSFW
+364 KYS
-374 DSGNVGAATMSKNP
+374 GNSSANLTSSVAAGIF
-388 TEPAEGE
+388 A
-395 YAYSGKSASL
+395 AASL
-405 KSQYVGLSKAGK
+405 YYGRFGELIGM
-417 FAAGN
+417 
-422 LYTGHYCQT
+422 
-431 YISGGYGARIRFGQP
+431 SGAKIDFGQP
-446 FTSRPTALK
+446 FKSRPTALHGFYQYAPKEINYVEKNLPANTVKK
-455 GVYKYTR
+455 GDMDICSIYIALSKKKYT
-462 GTKIDYGTDPYKT
+462 
-475 ELQNSGGDRCAIY
+475 
-488 IVLTDNEGLV
+488 VDNTNPSTF
-498 EKDGIHKY
+498 IN
-506 AFEIDNHAEDQ
+506 FESDENI
-517 PDKFIYKSTIDF
+517 
-529 SKNNPHVIAYG
+529 IAYG
-540 TLSEEESKGAATYTP
+540 ELPAADCVNTNGEWKE
-555 FTIKLKYRD
+555 FTINLKYKNITD
-564 LTRKPKYIIVVA
+564 KPAYLIIVC
-576 SASMYGD
+576 SSSKYGD
-583 FFTGSTD
+583 YFTGGKGSCLHLD
-590 SQMYIDNF
+590 DF
-598 ELDYEG
+598 ELLYGDTPTMWE
-604 EPVIE
+604 

>member
-1 MKRIIYLSVYMLCC
+1 MKNIISLSILVLSV

-46 APVYGYTGKQIGV
+46 APVNGYTGKQIGV
-59 QIVNSKNEVVKE
+59 QIVNSKNVVVKE
-71 TDNWEEWK
+71 TDNWEDWK

-156 VNDKPFPS
+156 VNRMSFPS
-164 TETRSCYFPVGKL
+164 TETKSCYFPVGKL
-177 TAEVTLISKSGMT
+177 TAEVTLISKSGKT
-190 YSKKDSE
+190 YSKENNK
-197 ELSVVKDA
+197 ELSVDRDA

-247 DCSLSANAWSNFA
+247 DRSLSANAWSNFA
-260 CFTAADISGTTA
+260 YFTAADISGTTA

-288 TDVAAKLD
+288 TDVAAKPD
-296 GKNYITDKITGL
+296 DKNYITDKITGL

-337 EIAIALINGNFDEW
+337 ETNIVLQNGGFEDWHQNGKIWYAASESDF
-351 NKNEKGAWFAGTV
+351 KGGN
-364 EEASSKYSFW
+364 YLW
-374 DSGNVGAATMSKNP
+374 DSSNPGGGAFGVNP
-388 TEPAEGE
+388 TTGDASVKRTGS
-395 YAYSGKSASL
+395 YSAKL
-405 KSQYVGLSKAGK
+405 ESQYAVVK
-417 FAAGN
+417 FAAAS
-422 LYTGHYCQT
+422 LYTGT
-431 YISGGYGARIRFGQP
+431 FNTLVGGTKGAKIDFGQP
-446 FTSRPTALK
+446 FKSRPTALHGFYQYAPMK
-455 GVYKYTR
+455 IDNVGKKQPANTVKEGDMDICSIYIALSKKKYT
-462 GTKIDYGTDPYKT
+462 
-475 ELQNSGGDRCAIY
+475 
-488 IVLTDNEGLV
+488 VDNTNPSTF
-498 EKDGIHKY
+498 IN
-506 AFEIDNHAEDQ
+506 FESDENI
-517 PDKFIYKSTIDF
+517 
-529 SKNNPHVIAYG
+529 IAYG
-540 TLSEEESKGAATYTP
+540 ELPAADCVNTNGEWKE
-555 FTIKLKYRD
+555 FTINLKYKNITD
-564 LTRKPKYIIVVA
+564 KPAYLIIVC
-576 SASMYGD
+576 SSSKYGD
-583 FFTGSTD
+583 YFTGGKGSCLHLD
-590 SQMYIDNF
+590 DF
-598 ELDYEG
+598 ELLYGDTPTMWE
-604 EPVIE
+604 

>member
-1 MKRIIYLSVYMLCC
+1 MKNIISLSILVLSA

-46 APVYGYTGKQIGV
+46 APVGGYTGKQIGV
-59 QIVNSKNEVVKE
+59 QIVNSKNVVVKE
-71 TDNWEEWK
+71 TDNWEDWK

-177 TAEVTLISKSGMT
+177 TAEVTLIGKSGTT
-190 YSKKDSE
+190 YSKENNK
-197 ELSVVKDA
+197 ELSVDRDA

-260 CFTAADISGTTA
+260 YFTAADISGTTA

-288 TDVAAKLD
+288 TDVAAKPD
-296 GKNYITDKITGL
+296 DKNYITDKITGL

-327 IIGRVATFTT
+327 IIGRVATFTMET
-337 EIAIALINGNFDEW
+337 NIVLQNGGFEDWHQNGKIWYAASKDVF
-351 NKNEKGAWFAGTV
+351 NAGH
-364 EEASSKYSFW
+364 YLW
-374 DSGNVGAATMSKNP
+374 DSSNPGGGAFEFNP
-388 TEPAEGE
+388 TTGDASVKRTGS
-395 YAYSGKSASL
+395 YSAKL
-405 KSQYVGLSKAGK
+405 ESQYAVVK
-417 FAAGN
+417 FAAAS
-422 LYTGHYCQT
+422 LYYGRFGKLIGTTGA
-431 YISGGYGARIRFGQP
+431 IIDFGQP
-446 FTSRPTALK
+446 FKSRPTALHGFYQYAPKNIDNVGEKQPANTVKK
-455 GVYKYTR
+455 GDMDICSIYIALSKKKYT
-462 GTKIDYGTDPYKT
+462 
-475 ELQNSGGDRCAIY
+475 
-488 IVLTDNEGLV
+488 VDNTNPSTF
-498 EKDGIHKY
+498 IN
-506 AFEIDNHAEDQ
+506 FESDENI
-517 PDKFIYKSTIDF
+517 
-529 SKNNPHVIAYG
+529 IAYG
-540 TLSEEESKGAATYTP
+540 ELPAADCVNTNGEWKE
-555 FTIKLKYRD
+555 FTINLKYKNITD
-564 LTRKPKYIIVVA
+564 KPAYLIIVC
-576 SASMYGD
+576 SSSKYGD
-583 FFTGSTD
+583 YFTGGKGSCLHLD
-590 SQMYIDNF
+590 DF
-598 ELDYEG
+598 ELLYGDTPTMWE
-604 EPVIE
+604 

>member
-1 MKRIIYLSVYMLCC
+1 MLLLKDLENERIMKRFISISIFIISIF
-15 LLFSCQSDEQE
+15 LFSCQSDEQE

-46 APVYGYTGKQIGV
+46 APIDGYTGKQIGV

-71 TDNWEEWK
+71 TDNWEDWK

-177 TAEVTLISKSGMT
+177 TAEVTLISKSGKT
-190 YSKKDSE
+190 YSKENNK
-197 ELSVVKDA
+197 ELSVDRDA

-260 CFTAADISGTTA
+260 YFTAADISGTTA

-288 TDVAAKLD
+288 TDVTAKSD

-315 YQLVGTTNETTS
+315 YQLVGTANETTS

-337 EIAIALINGNFDEW
+337 ETNIVLQNGGFEDW
-351 NKNEKGAWFAGTV
+351 YKDNKIWYAASESDFKGGNYLWDSSNPGGAKVAEKYNVTLQDQTI
-364 EEASSKYSFW
+364 KYS
-374 DSGNVGAATMSKNP
+374 GNSSANLTSSVAAGIF
-388 TEPAEGE
+388 A
-395 YAYSGKSASL
+395 AASL
-405 KSQYVGLSKAGK
+405 YYGRFGELIGM
-417 FAAGN
+417 
-422 LYTGHYCQT
+422 
-431 YISGGYGARIRFGQP
+431 SGAKIDFGQP
-446 FTSRPTALK
+446 FKSRPTALHGFYQYAPMQIDKVGKNQPANTVKK
-455 GVYKYTR
+455 GDMDICSIYIALSKKKYT
-462 GTKIDYGTDPYKT
+462 
-475 ELQNSGGDRCAIY
+475 
-488 IVLTDNEGLV
+488 VDNTNPSTF
-498 EKDGIHKY
+498 IN
-506 AFEIDNHAEDQ
+506 FESDENI
-517 PDKFIYKSTIDF
+517 
-529 SKNNPHVIAYG
+529 IAYG
-540 TLSEEESKGAATYTP
+540 ELPAADCVNTNGEWKE
-555 FTIKLKYRD
+555 FTINLKYKNITD
-564 LTRKPKYIIVVA
+564 KPAYLIIVC
-576 SASMYGD
+576 SSSKYGD
-583 FFTGSTD
+583 YFTGGKGSCLHLD
-590 SQMYIDNF
+590 DF
-598 ELDYEG
+598 ELLYGDTPTMWE
-604 EPVIE
+604 

>member
-1 MKRIIYLSVYMLCC
+1 MKNIISLSILVLSA

-46 APVYGYTGKQIGV
+46 APVGGYTGKQIGV
-59 QIVNSKNEVVKE
+59 QIVNSKNVVVKE
-71 TDNWEEWK
+71 TDNWEDWK

-177 TAEVTLISKSGMT
+177 TAEVTLISKSGTT
-190 YSKKDSE
+190 YSKENNK
-197 ELSVVKDA
+197 ELSVDRDA

-260 CFTAADISGTTA
+260 YFTAADISGTTA

-288 TDVAAKLD
+288 TDVAAKPD
-296 GKNYITDKITGL
+296 DKNYITDKITGL

-327 IIGRVATFTT
+327 IIGRVATFTMET
-337 EIAIALINGNFDEW
+337 NIVLQNGGFEDWHQNGKIWYAASKDVF
-351 NKNEKGAWFAGTV
+351 NAGH
-364 EEASSKYSFW
+364 YLW
-374 DSGNVGAATMSKNP
+374 DSSNPGGGAFGFNP
-388 TEPAEGE
+388 TTGDASVKRTGS
-395 YAYSGKSASL
+395 YSAKL
-405 KSQYVGLSKAGK
+405 ESQYAVVK
-417 FAAGN
+417 FAAAS
-422 LYTGHYCQT
+422 LYYGRFGKLIGTTGA
-431 YISGGYGARIRFGQP
+431 IIDFGQP
-446 FTSRPTALK
+446 FKSRPTALHGFYQYAPKNIDNVGEKQPANTVKK
-455 GVYKYTR
+455 GDMDICSIYIALSKKKYT
-462 GTKIDYGTDPYKT
+462 
-475 ELQNSGGDRCAIY
+475 
-488 IVLTDNEGLV
+488 VDNTNPSTF
-498 EKDGIHKY
+498 IN
-506 AFEIDNHAEDQ
+506 FESDENI
-517 PDKFIYKSTIDF
+517 
-529 SKNNPHVIAYG
+529 IAYG
-540 TLSEEESKGAATYTP
+540 ELPAADCVNTNGKWKE
-555 FTIKLKYRD
+555 FTINLKYKNITD
-564 LTRKPKYIIVVA
+564 KPAYLIIVC
-576 SASMYGD
+576 SSSKYGD
-583 FFTGSTD
+583 YFTGGKGSCLHLD
-590 SQMYIDNF
+590 DF
-598 ELDYEG
+598 ELLYGDTPTMWE
-604 EPVIE
+604 

>member
-1 MKRIIYLSVYMLCC
+1 MKNIISLSILVLSA

-46 APVYGYTGKQIGV
+46 APVGGYTGKQIGV
-59 QIVNSKNEVVKE
+59 QIVNSKNVVVKE
-71 TDNWEEWK
+71 TDNWEDWK

-177 TAEVTLISKSGMT
+177 TAEVTLIRKSGTT
-190 YSKKDSE
+190 YSKENNK
-197 ELSVVKDA
+197 ELSVDRDA

-260 CFTAADISGTTA
+260 YFTAADISGTTA

-288 TDVAAKLD
+288 TDVAAKPD
-296 GKNYITDKITGL
+296 DKNYITDKITGL

-327 IIGRVATFTT
+327 IIGRVATFTMET
-337 EIAIALINGNFDEW
+337 NIVLQNGGFEDWHQNGKIWYAASKDVF
-351 NKNEKGAWFAGTV
+351 NAGH
-364 EEASSKYSFW
+364 YLW
-374 DSGNVGAATMSKNP
+374 DSSNPGGGAFGFNP
-388 TEPAEGE
+388 TTGDASVKRTGS
-395 YAYSGKSASL
+395 YSAKL
-405 KSQYVGLSKAGK
+405 ESQYAVVK
-417 FAAGN
+417 FAAAS
-422 LYTGHYCQT
+422 LYYGRFGKLIGTTGA
-431 YISGGYGARIRFGQP
+431 IIDFGQP
-446 FTSRPTALK
+446 FKSRPTALHGFYQYAPKNIDNVGEKQPANTVKK
-455 GVYKYTR
+455 GDMDICSIYIALSKKKYT
-462 GTKIDYGTDPYKT
+462 
-475 ELQNSGGDRCAIY
+475 
-488 IVLTDNEGLV
+488 VDNTNPSTF
-498 EKDGIHKY
+498 IN
-506 AFEIDNHAEDQ
+506 FESDENI
-517 PDKFIYKSTIDF
+517 
-529 SKNNPHVIAYG
+529 IAYG
-540 TLSEEESKGAATYTP
+540 ELPAADCVNTNGEWKE
-555 FTIKLKYRD
+555 FTINLKYKNITD
-564 LTRKPKYIIVVA
+564 KPAYLIIVC
-576 SASMYGD
+576 SSSKYGD
-583 FFTGSTD
+583 YFTGGKGSCLHLD
-590 SQMYIDNF
+590 DF
-598 ELDYEG
+598 ELLYGDTPTMWE
-604 EPVIE
+604 

>member
-1 MKRIIYLSVYMLCC
+1 MKNIISLSILVLSA

-46 APVYGYTGKQIGV
+46 APVDGYTGKQIGV
-59 QIVNSKNEVVKE
+59 QIVNSKNVVVKE
-71 TDNWEEWK
+71 TDNWEDWK
-79 TTPIELQVGTYTIK
+79 TIPIELQVGTYTIK

-177 TAEVTLISKSGMT
+177 TAEVTLISKSGKT
-190 YSKKDSE
+190 YSKKDSK

-260 CFTAADISGTTA
+260 YFTAADISGTTA

-288 TDVAAKLD
+288 TDVAAKPD

-327 IIGRVATFTT
+327 IIGRLATFTT
-337 EIAIALINGNFDEW
+337 ETNIVLQNGGFEDWYQNGDIWYAASKDVF
-351 NKNEKGAWFAGTV
+351 NAGN
-364 EEASSKYSFW
+364 YLW
-374 DSGNVGAATMSKNP
+374 DSSNPGGGAFGVNP
-388 TEPAEGE
+388 TTGDASVKRTGS
-395 YAYSGKSASL
+395 YSAKL
-405 KSQYVGLSKAGK
+405 ESQYAVVK
-417 FAAGN
+417 FAAAS
-422 LYTGHYCQT
+422 LYYGRFNGL
-431 YISGGYGARIRFGQP
+431 IGMSGAKIDFGQP
-446 FTSRPTALK
+446 FKSRPTALHGFYQYAPMK
-455 GVYKYTR
+455 IDKIGKNQPANTVKEGDMDICSIYIALSKKKYT
-462 GTKIDYGTDPYKT
+462 
-475 ELQNSGGDRCAIY
+475 
-488 IVLTDNEGLV
+488 VDNTNPSTF
-498 EKDGIHKY
+498 IN
-506 AFEIDNHAEDQ
+506 FESDENI
-517 PDKFIYKSTIDF
+517 
-529 SKNNPHVIAYG
+529 IAYG
-540 TLSEEESKGAATYTP
+540 ELPAADCVNTNGEWKE
-555 FTIKLKYRD
+555 FTINLKYKNITD
-564 LTRKPKYIIVVA
+564 KPLYLIIVC
-576 SASMYGD
+576 SSSKYGD
-583 FFTGSTD
+583 YFTGGKGSCLHLD
-590 SQMYIDNF
+590 DF
-598 ELDYEG
+598 ELLYGDTPTMWE
-604 EPVIE
+604 